1 MSAPRPPRP
10 RPKSHAPAK
19 PAPAKSVGPPN
30 RLRLPSPGQGTLQVS
45 RATARFIAEGHPWVR
60 PDRFTRGLEAL
71 RPGQAVTLVDD
82 AGTRLASALADP
94 KDEVCAR
101 VYHRK
106 PDLAFL
112 PAEALD
118 RAWDRR
124 AALHADPATDCYRL
138 VHGEADFLPAL
149 RIERYGRVF
158 VVLLLAE
165 CMAPHSDAV
174 CRALAK
180 KAAHIEGLEILVRD
194 HKDDLRKEGV
204 RTRRFV
210 LPGALANAPVDAE
223 AVITARE
230 LGITYPLRPFAGLAT
245 GLYVDQRATRKWL
258 APQASGAR
266 VLNLFA
272 YTGAFSLHLLTSGAA
287 HALDV
292 DLAGPALKRAE
303 EAAAFNGLGARH
315 ATVKADCRA
324 YLAANSD
331 LFDIIIVDP
340 PTAAQGGDGWVLR
353 RDYPEVLR
361 LAFTRLAPGGLLL
374 ACCNTLGGKPYPL
387 VDAVHEAARMA
398 GVPTRDIASPPL
410 GEDLPQI
417 QGFPEGRPHRL
428 VAVRRT

>member
-1 MSAPRPPRP
+1 M
-10 RPKSHAPAK
+10 
-19 PAPAKSVGPPN
+19 
-30 RLRLPSPGQGTLQVS
+30 S
-45 RATARFIAEGHPWVR
+45 RATARFIADGHPWVR
-60 PDRFTRGLEAL
+60 PDRFTRGLERLVA
-71 RPGQAVTLVDD
+71 GQAVTLVDD

-112 PAEALD
+112 PAEALE

-149 RIERYGRVF
+149 RIERYGPVF
-158 VVLLLAE
+158 VVLVLAE
-165 CMAPHSDAV
+165 CMTAHVDPV

-180 KAAHIEGLEILVRD
+180 KAAAIPEFVIVVRD

-204 RTRRFV
+204 STRRFQAV
-210 LPGALANAPVDAE
+210 TASVATLDPE
-223 AVITARE
+223 AVVIGKE
-230 LGITYPLRPFAGLAT
+230 LGLSYPLRPFGGLAT

-258 APQASGAR
+258 AAHAAGAR

-272 YTGAFSLHLLTSGAA
+272 YTGAFSLHLLASGAA
-287 HALDV
+287 DATAV

-303 EAAAFNGLGARH
+303 EAAALNGLGDRH
-315 ATVKADCRA
+315 RIVKSDCRVF
-324 YLAANSD
+324 LAASSD
-331 LFDIIIVDP
+331 LYDIIIVDP

-361 LAFTRLAPGGLLL
+361 LAFLRLAPGGLLL

-387 VDAVHEAARMA
+387 ADAVREAAKA
-398 GVPTRDIASPPL
+398 AAVATRDVAAPPL

-428 VAVRRT
+428 VAVRRS